1 MRPLLLVC
9 LAAACL
15 AATGCVTAKKSMS
28 LSDFRGFCLTSGGG
42 KNGACDTND
51 ICYSLAAR
59 LEEDFGSLGRCL
71 DACRDFHAREAF
83 ANSMNRC
90 AGTLNT
96 ARNLC
101 IQYCRSTYGP

>member
-1 MRPLLLVC
+1 MRQFLVTC
-9 LAAACL
+9 LLAACV
-15 AATGCVTAKKSMS
+15 AATGCAATNKAMT

-51 ICYSLAAR
+51 ICYSLAAL

-90 AGTLNT
+90 AGTLNS
-96 ARNLC
+96 ARSLC
-101 IQYCRSTYGP
+101 IQYCRSNYGP